1 MPHRYS
7 EQKIRSG
14 LYAIQNYLRVESL
27 NHINLEKLVK
37 TALKSPDLTEAFHS
51 ILYRLS
57 LLLTAKTKGLNNE
70 LVRIRHVGKLRLNQ
84 PLYLPTPR
92 ELQGAGYK
100 TEEINHR
107 ITASGYI
114 RRK

>member
-1 MPHRYS
+1 M
-7 EQKIRSG
+7 
-14 LYAIQNYLRVESL
+14 

-37 TALKSPDLTEAFHS
+37 IALKSPDLTEAFHS

-57 LLLTAKTKGLNNE
+57 QSLTANVTGINND
-70 LVRIRHVGKLRLNQ
+70 RIRIRYIGKLRLNQ
-84 PLYLPTPR
+84 PLYLPTPK
-92 ELQGAGYK
+92 ELKGAGYK

-107 ITASGYI
+107 ITGSGYI